1 MANLILKLGDLDRK
15 IDKHEIVNIANE
27 NGQSVIDSKKY
38 DLLKVYIELKRYE
51 VYLKTLIEKIKE
63 HAFVQATVHSTQNK
77 NNRKTFLYANAKV
90 AISTR
95 TVWDFSSDKIWKEL
109 DDKIKE
115 LTEKKKERE
124 KYLKEHS
131 KPTTIV
137 DEGTG
142 AIIEQT
148 DIPKEINQSLT
159 IRL

>member
-51 VYLKTLIEKIKE
+51 VYLKTLIDKIKE

-77 NNRKTFLYANAKV
+77 NNRKTFLYANTKV

-95 TVWDFSSDKIWKEL
+95 TVWDFS
-109 DDKIKE
+109 
-115 LTEKKKERE
+115 
-124 KYLKEHS
+124 
-131 KPTTIV
+131 
-137 DEGTG
+137 
-142 AIIEQT
+142 
-148 DIPKEINQSLT
+148 
-159 IRL
+159 